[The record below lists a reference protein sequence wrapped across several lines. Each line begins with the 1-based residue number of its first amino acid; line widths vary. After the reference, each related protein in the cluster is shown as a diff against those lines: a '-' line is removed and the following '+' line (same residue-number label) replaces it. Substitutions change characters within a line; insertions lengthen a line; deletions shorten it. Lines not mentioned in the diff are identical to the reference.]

1 MNTSQPILT
10 DEWSKKTPNLAIRRF
25 SGALLPQFYA
35 VFPWWGFRGNSLCR
49 GSRGNSSWQLPVVP
63 SWWAFRGSS
72 PWFPRGGLSV
82 VGFPWWAFRGASVVP
97 WWRVSVTAPFCP
109 LPFCPLPLRP
119 SPSAALSL
127 CGPLPPR
134 PPPSGM
140 PASAAYWAAGVA
152 AGVSVIPSSFFTS
165 GAISVR
171 AASSK

>member
-72 PWFPRGGLSV
+72 PWQLPVVPSWWAFRGSSPWFPRGGLSV
-82 VGFPWWAFRGASVVP
+82 VGFPWRLCGALVAGFRDG
-97 WWRVSVTAPFCP
+97 P
-109 LPFCPLPLRP
+109 LLPSPLLPSPLLP
-119 SPSAALSL
+119 SPSAAPPL
-127 CGPLPPR
+127 CGPPPPGCRPPR
-134 PPPSGM
+134 PIGRRGLQR
-140 PASAAYWAAGVA
+140 AY
-152 AGVSVIPSSFFTS
+152 
-165 GAISVR
+165 R
-171 AASSK
+171 